1 MTDWE
6 NYTRLCSMKDS
17 VSSVCNSVQTNNF
30 GNFHR
35 FLFHYPLNFY
45 GEDFVRDLYQT
56 YGQIHFNPRI
66 NNIELLT
73 DLNDTPPQLITS
85 GMSIGGGVSGSW
97 DIGGFTGV
105 GAAIIHHANEFPHPF
120 IINERTS
127 SLRNKFVSKIK
138 FTRRKR
144 RTRKIK

>member
-17 VSSVCNSVQTNNF
+17 VSSVCNSVQTNVYS
-30 GNFHR
+30 NFHR
-35 FLFHYPLNFY
+35 FLFHYPLDFY
-45 GEDFVRDLYQT
+45 GESFIHHLCHT

-73 DLNDTPPQLITS
+73 DLNKTPRPVVQS
-85 GMSIGGGVSGSW
+85 GVSGSW
-97 DIGGFTGV
+97 DIGGFAGV
-105 GAAIIHHANEFPHPF
+105 GAAIIHHETEFPHPF

-127 SLRNKFVSKIK
+127 SLRNKFVNKIK